1 MEKVSCFV
9 QDSPISNIHHSNCYH
24 TQIKTNVQNC
34 MMEIESYLDPQ
45 TVLQED
51 IKSMMEY
58 QNPIKI
64 IEEEVEAAIKNIEV

>member
-1 MEKVSCFV
+1 
-9 QDSPISNIHHSNCYH
+9 
-24 TQIKTNVQNC
+24 

>member
-1 MEKVSCFV
+1 MENV
-9 QDSPISNIHHSNCYH
+9 QGNNIQHSNFYQS
-24 TQIKTNVQNC
+24 QIKNNIQNC

-64 IEEEVEAAIKNIEV
+64 IEEEVDATIKHIEV